1 MTIKLRIPIY
11 LMTFG
16 IVSGIFQLAMRSEMP
31 NVPSLILTLAF
42 FLIMGFILYTFEKVQ
57 LTEKE
62 THFSFGILLVAIGF
76 LADYFMR

>member
-16 IVSGIFQLAMRSEMP
+16 IVSGFFQLAMRAEMP
-31 NVPSLILTLAF
+31 DVPSLILSLAF
-42 FLIMGFILYTFEKVQ
+42 FLIMGFLLYTFEKVQ
-57 LTEKE
+57 LTKKE
-62 THFSFGILLVAIGF
+62 THVSFGVLLVGIGF